1 MKTSISN
8 LPFQRPTWAEI
19 NLDALHANT
28 LKIAAVVSPARIMA
42 VIKADGYGHG
52 AVAMAREFEKAGV
65 AYFGTAT
72 VEEALEI
79 RQAGM
84 STPILVLGGM
94 TLQQLPLLRNFDFFP
109 TIHNREFYDSLA
121 NYVSKSGMTVHVH
134 LKVDTGM
141 GRLGLTEQEA
151 AEIIH
156 NPIPGI
162 RIQGLFTHFACAD
175 TPNDESMHIQIS
187 RFNAFLKTYGAKIPD
202 IHAANS
208 AAILNYPESH
218 YNLVRP
224 GLLLYGLSPAGGD
237 PDLEPVLSIKSRI
250 IALRK
255 IQRGQSI
262 GYGRTFVA
270 ARESLIATL
279 PIGYSDGLRRRLSN
293 KLKVDVKGIM
303 CPIVGTISMD
313 LCMLDVTDHPDVELY
328 DVVTFLGPGNG
339 AWEWARMLDTI
350 PYEILCLIGPRVQR
364 IYYKEGKICDVYYP

>member
-19 NLDALHANT
+19 NLDALHTNT
-28 LKIAAVVSPARIMA
+28 VKIAELVSPARIMA

-79 RQAGM
+79 RQAGI
-84 STPILVLGGM
+84 STPMLILGGM
-94 TLQQLPLLRNFDFFP
+94 TFQQLSLLRNYEFFP
-109 TIHNREFYDSLA
+109 TVHNREFYESLV
-121 NYVSKSGMTVHVH
+121 NYVRNTAMTVHVH

-141 GRLGLTEQEA
+141 GRLGMTEQEA
-151 AEIIH
+151 ADIIQ
-156 NPIPGI
+156 NPVPGI

-175 TPNDESMHIQIS
+175 IPNDESMHMQIG
-187 RFNAFLKTYGAKIPD
+187 RFNEFVKTYGARIPD

-208 AAILNYPESH
+208 AAILNYPESR

-224 GLLLYGLSPAGGD
+224 GLLLYGLSPCGGGS
-237 PDLEPVLSIKSRI
+237 DLEPILSIKSRI

-255 IQRGQSI
+255 IQAGQSI

-270 ARESLIATL
+270 DRESLIATV

-293 KLKVDVKGIM
+293 KLKVDVKGTM

-328 DVVTFLGPGNG
+328 DVATFLGPGNG
-339 AWEWARMLDTI
+339 AWEWAQMLDTI
-350 PYEILCLIGPRVQR
+350 PWEILCLIGSRVQR
-364 IYYKEGKICDVYYP
+364 VYYKEGKICDVYYP

>member
-1 MKTSISN
+1 LKTSINN

-28 LKIAAVVSPARIMA
+28 LKIAALVSPARIMA

-52 AVAMAREFEKAGV
+52 ALAMAREFENAGV

-79 RQAGM
+79 RQAGL

-94 TLQQLPLLRNFDFFP
+94 TLQQLPLLRNYEFFP

-121 NYVSKSGMTVHVH
+121 NYVANSGMTIPVH

-141 GRLGLTEQEA
+141 GRLGMTEQEA
-151 AEIIH
+151 AEVIQ
-156 NPIPGI
+156 NPIPEI

-175 TPNDESMHIQIS
+175 SPNDESMHMQIS
-187 RFNAFLKTYGAKIPD
+187 RFNEFVKTYGGKIPD

-224 GLLLYGLSPAGGD
+224 GLLLYGLSPCAEG
-237 PDLEPVLSIKSRI
+237 PDLEPVLSIKSKI

-255 IQRGQSI
+255 IQTGQSI

-270 ARESLIATL
+270 NRESLIATV

-293 KLKVDVKGIM
+293 KLKVDVKGTM

-313 LCMLDVTDHPDVELY
+313 LCMLDVTDHPDVQLY

-350 PYEILCLIGPRVQR
+350 PWEILCLIGSRVQR

>member
-1 MKTSISN
+1 LKTSINN

-28 LKIAAVVSPARIMA
+28 LKIAELVSPARIMA

-52 AVAMAREFEKAGV
+52 ALAMAREFENAGV

-79 RQAGM
+79 RQAGL

-94 TLQQLPLLRNFDFFP
+94 TLDQLPLLRNYEFSP

-121 NYVSKSGMTVHVH
+121 NYVANSGMIIPVH

-141 GRLGLTEQEA
+141 GRLGMTEQEA
-151 AEIIH
+151 ADIIQ
-156 NPIPGI
+156 NQVPEI

-175 TPNDESMHIQIS
+175 TPNDESMHMQIS
-187 RFNAFLKTYGAKIPD
+187 RFNEFLKKYGEGIPD

-224 GLLLYGLSPAGGD
+224 GLLLYGLSPCSGN
-237 PDLEPVLSIKSRI
+237 PDLEPILSIKSRI
-250 IALRK
+250 IAIRK
-255 IQRGQSI
+255 IQAGQSI

-270 ARESLIATL
+270 NRESLIATV

-293 KLKVDVKGIM
+293 KLKVDVKGTM

-313 LCMLDVTDHPDVELY
+313 LCMLDVTDHPDVQLY

-350 PYEILCLIGPRVQR
+350 PWEILCLIGSRVQR
-364 IYYKEGKICDVYYP
+364 VYYKEGKICDVYYP

>member
-141 GRLGLTEQEA
+141 GRLGMTEQET

>member
-94 TLQQLPLLRNFDFFP
+94 TFQQLPLLRNFDFFP

>member
-1 MKTSISN
+1 LKTSISN

-28 LKIAAVVSPARIMA
+28 LKIAELVAPARIMA

-79 RQAGM
+79 RQAGI
-84 STPILVLGGM
+84 STPMLVLGGM
-94 TLQQLPLLRNFDFFP
+94 TLTQLPLLRNYEFFP
-109 TIHNREFYDSLA
+109 TVHSREFYDSLA
-121 NYVSKSGMTVHVH
+121 NYVRNNPMIVHVH

-141 GRLGLTEQEA
+141 GRLGMTEEETA
-151 AEIIH
+151 DIIR
-156 NPIPGI
+156 NPVPGI

-175 TPNDESMHIQIS
+175 IPNDESMHTQIR
-187 RFNAFLKTYGAKIPD
+187 RFNEFVKAYGAKITD

-224 GLLLYGLSPAGGD
+224 GLLLYGLSPCGNG
-237 PDLEPVLSIKSRI
+237 PELQPVLTIKSKI

-255 IQRGQSI
+255 IKTGESI

-270 ARESLIATL
+270 NRDSLIATV

-293 KLKVDVKGIM
+293 KLRVDVKGTK
-303 CPIVGTISMD
+303 CPIVGSISMD
-313 LCMLDVTDHPDVELY
+313 LCMLDVTDHPDVQLY
-328 DVVTFLGPGNG
+328 DDVIFLGPGNG
-339 AWEWARMLDTI
+339 AWEWARLIDTI
-350 PYEILCLIGPRVQR
+350 PYEVLCLIGSRVQR
-364 IYYKEGKICDVYYP
+364 VYYKEGKICDVYYP

>member
-1 MKTSISN
+1 LKTSISN

-28 LKIAAVVSPARIMA
+28 LKIAALVSPARIMA

-84 STPILVLGGM
+84 SMPILVLGGM

-121 NYVSKSGMTVHVH
+121 NYVSKSGMTVYVH

-141 GRLGLTEQEA
+141 GRLGMTEQEA
-151 AEIIH
+151 AEIIQ

-175 TPNDESMHIQIS
+175 TPNDESMHTQIH
-187 RFNAFLKTYGAKIPD
+187 RFNEFLKSYGGKIPD

-224 GLLLYGLSPAGGD
+224 GLLLYGLSPSGGD

-255 IQRGQSI
+255 IHSGQSI

-270 ARESLIATL
+270 NRESLIATV

-293 KLKVDVKGIM
+293 KLKVDVKGTR

>member
-141 GRLGLTEQEA
+141 GRLGMTEQEA

-175 TPNDESMHIQIS
+175 TANDESMHIQIS

>member
-1 MKTSISN
+1 
-8 LPFQRPTWAEI
+8 
-19 NLDALHANT
+19 
-28 LKIAAVVSPARIMA
+28 
-42 VIKADGYGHG
+42 
-52 AVAMAREFEKAGV
+52 
-65 AYFGTAT
+65 
-72 VEEALEI
+72 
-79 RQAGM
+79 
-84 STPILVLGGM
+84 
-94 TLQQLPLLRNFDFFP
+94 
-109 TIHNREFYDSLA
+109 
-121 NYVSKSGMTVHVH
+121 VH

-141 GRLGLTEQEA
+141 GRLGMTEQET
-151 AEIIH
+151 AEIIQ
-156 NPIPGI
+156 NPVPEI
-162 RIQGLFTHFACAD
+162 RVQGLFTHFACAD
-175 TPNDESMHIQIS
+175 TRNDESMHMQIS
-187 RFNAFLKTYGAKIPD
+187 RFNQFVKTYGGKIPD

-224 GLLLYGLSPAGGD
+224 GLLLYGLSPCDGG
-237 PDLEPVLSIKSRI
+237 PDLEPVLSIKSRV

-270 ARESLIATL
+270 DRESLIATV

-293 KLKVDVKGIM
+293 KLKVDVKGTM

-313 LCMLDVTDHPDVELY
+313 LCMLDVTDHPDVQLY

-350 PYEILCLIGPRVQR
+350 PWEILCLIGSRVQR

>member
-28 LKIAAVVSPARIMA
+28 LKIAALVSPARIMA

-84 STPILVLGGM
+84 SMPILVLGGM
-94 TLQQLPLLRNFDFFP
+94 TLPQLPLLRNFDFFP

-141 GRLGLTEQEA
+141 GRLGMTEQEA
-151 AEIIH
+151 AEIIQ

-175 TPNDESMHIQIS
+175 TPNDESMHMQIS
-187 RFNAFLKTYGAKIPD
+187 RFNEFLKIYGAKIPD

-224 GLLLYGLSPAGGD
+224 GLLLYGLSPSGGD

-255 IQRGQSI
+255 IQAGQSI

-270 ARESLIATL
+270 NRESLIATV

-293 KLKVDVKGIM
+293 KLKVDVKGTM